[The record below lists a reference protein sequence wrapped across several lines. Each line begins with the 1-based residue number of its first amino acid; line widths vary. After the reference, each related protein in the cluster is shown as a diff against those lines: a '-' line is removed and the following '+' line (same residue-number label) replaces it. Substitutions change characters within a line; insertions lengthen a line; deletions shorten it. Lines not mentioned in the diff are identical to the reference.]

1 MKLNKN
7 FQLEV
12 IFFLKKIKEIMPD
25 DVKQSITLSFV
36 LYFDICVEA
45 YQIQQDFELAFLWNC
60 IYCNK
65 NDMHY

>member
-12 IFFLKKIKEIMPD
+12 IFFLKKIKEIMSD

-45 YQIQQDFELAFLWNC
+45 YETQ
-60 IYCNK
+60 
-65 NDMHY
+65 